1 LKDRFEFILFTFF
14 SRIFCA
20 LGINR
25 ARKAASVL
33 AFLFFY
39 IIPIRKKVVIEN
51 LSNAF
56 PGKSNAEIKTLAFKC
71 YKSFAITLIE
81 ILILPILTEQDILK
95 QLQFVDM
102 DLVKS
107 LYEKDKG
114 LILLTA
120 HFGNWELA
128 AIALGIKLGIPLH
141 IIVKSQRNT
150 LVDNWMNSF
159 RTKWT
164 NKVIPLGISI
174 RQTYKELINKN
185 ILAIVADQRGPEEGI
200 RVDFFNRPSAT
211 YTGPAVL
218 ALKTGAPIVMGIVV
232 RQPDYTYRLKFEEIS
247 SDDLPGGHEEMVKEI
262 TQRHTSLL
270 ENYVRMNPEQWFW
283 MHKRWKY

>member
-1 LKDRFEFILFTFF
+1 MKDRFEFILFTFF

>member
-1 LKDRFEFILFTFF
+1 MKDRFEFILFSFF
-14 SRIFCA
+14 SKIFCV
-20 LGINR
+20 LGIKQ
-25 ARKAASVL
+25 ARKAAALL

-51 LSNAF
+51 LTHAF
-56 PGKSNAEIKTLAFKC
+56 PEKSNDEIKTLAFNC
-71 YKSFAITLIE
+71 YKSFSITLIE
-81 ILILPILTEQDILK
+81 ILTFPIFSEQDILK
-95 QLQFVDM
+95 QLQFIDL

-185 ILAIVADQRGPEEGI
+185 ILALVADQRGPEEGI

-247 SDDLPGGHEEMVKEI
+247 SDDLPGGQEEMVKGI

>member
-1 LKDRFEFILFTFF
+1 LKDRFEFILCTFF

>member
-1 LKDRFEFILFTFF
+1 MKDRFEFILCTFF